1 MDDGRGMTEL
11 SQSIASLGRSAMKVN
26 SDSSQFLGTDPS
38 LGTSVIKLS

>member
-1 MDDGRGMTEL
+1 
-11 SQSIASLGRSAMKVN
+11 MKVN